1 MYLVDSNVLIDAK
14 NRYYAFDIAPGFWAW
29 LEVAHAAGEVGS
41 IEAVHKELVD
51 GNDELAEW
59 AKANRSFFQP
69 INQDTTSHFPALTA
83 WAVTRPYTQAAL
95 ADFTGNNADYEPYL
109 KAIGAA
115 EESDNIFAASC
126 YCPITDLDNAD
137 TAYEWL
143 FNGINNY
150 SGRGGV
156 GTLTPDQ
163 IKVSDQ
169 LKSLFPAHLNSLGL
183 KTADRTSL
191 TLDANGDGPFKDYV
205 KSFVIS
211 SAQKALRAGKNLS
224 DLNWIT
230 IKDGTVTDIDFGR
243 FHTRIAPE

>member
-95 ADFTGNNADYEPYL
+95 ADFTGNNADYQLVAHARAHKHILVTHEQSNLDSRRRVMIPDACA
-109 KAIGAA
+109 AIGV
-115 EESDNIFAASC
+115 
-126 YCPITDLDNAD
+126 T
-137 TAYEWL
+137 WL
-143 FNGINNY
+143 
-150 SGRGGV
+150 
-156 GTLTPDQ
+156 
-163 IKVSDQ
+163 
-169 LKSLFPAHLNSLGL
+169 
-183 KTADRTSL
+183 
-191 TLDANGDGPFKDYV
+191 GPFEMMRRTG
-205 KSFVIS
+205 
-211 SAQKALRAGKNLS
+211 ATLELRN
-224 DLNWIT
+224 
-230 IKDGTVTDIDFGR
+230 
-243 FHTRIAPE
+243 